1 MANDILVIYHYFERD
16 GIYRD
21 NLQYFLQ
28 HGVLPSYDYVVCI
41 NGGCS
46 LELPLLSNVSYLH
59 RPNVGFDFGAYD
71 DVVNTTDIGRYKY
84 FFFINCTVRGPFL
97 PTYFSSMWT
106 APFIEMISGDV
117 KLVGST
123 INILHRDAVYAFW
136 FRERYSFREPYS
148 HVQSMMFATDYEC
161 LRYLQR
167 KAFFSRGHETNRN
180 DVIVNHEILMSQEV
194 LANGWNISSILP
206 EYRSLDYRTIEGDV
220 NPSTHL
226 GDPWYRGKYFHRS
239 LHPFETIFF
248 KTSRDIMDISEID
261 KLGSSQRK
269 VDPCHERLSKA
280 DAGLAQIDTAWRG
293 HKNFAIWLAS
303 RLQAET
309 IVDLG
314 VDFGYSTFCFALAST
329 GHVYGIDS
337 FEGDSETG
345 FRNTF
350 NEVLQTREQLGIKN
364 VTIMFGSLR
373 CYRQDLELINRY
385 SSH

>member
-1 MANDILVIYHYFERD
+1 M
-16 GIYRD
+16 
-21 NLQYFLQ
+21 
-28 HGVLPSYDYVVCI
+28 
-41 NGGCS
+41 
-46 LELPLLSNVSYLH
+46 
-59 RPNVGFDFGAYD
+59 
-71 DVVNTTDIGRYKY
+71 
-84 FFFINCTVRGPFL
+84 RGPFL
-97 PTYFSSMWT
+97 PTYFSSVWT

-161 LRYLQR
+161 LAYLKR
-167 KAFFSRGHETNRN
+167 KGFFSRGYETTRN

-206 EYRSLDYRTIEGDV
+206 EYRSVDYRKIEGDV

-226 GDPWYRGKYFHRS
+226 GDPLYRGRYFHRS

-248 KTSRDIMDISEID
+248 KTSRDTMDISEID
-261 KLGSSQRK
+261 RLGSSQHK
-269 VDPCHERLSKA
+269 VITGDDRLSKS
-280 DAGLAQIDTAWRG
+280 DAVLAQIATAWRG
-293 HKNFAIWLAS
+293 HKNFAVWLAS

-329 GHVYGIDS
+329 GHVYGIR
-337 FEGDSETG
+337 FIRRR
-345 FRNTF
+345 F
-350 NEVLQTREQLGIKN
+350 
-364 VTIMFGSLR
+364 
-373 CYRQDLELINRY
+373 
-385 SSH
+385 